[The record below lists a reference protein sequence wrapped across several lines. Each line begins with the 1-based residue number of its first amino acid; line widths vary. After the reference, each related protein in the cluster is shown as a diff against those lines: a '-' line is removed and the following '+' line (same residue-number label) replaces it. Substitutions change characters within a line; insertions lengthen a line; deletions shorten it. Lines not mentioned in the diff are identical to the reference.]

1 VTYQI
6 RALDTLV
13 TSRNLWNT
21 PAGTA
26 LDKARVH
33 PDWLRVFGKK
43 ARSCFALIEQ
53 LLKKN
58 LRGPSRDLFD
68 RLLNHADR
76 WTNRRGKLK
85 IVKA

>member
-43 ARSCFALIEQ
+43 ARTGFALIEQ
-53 LLKKN
+53 LLEEN
-58 LRGPSRDLFD
+58 LRSPSRDLFD